1 MSMVSCSKCW
11 DTAAAARDSRF
22 CTSGQAIE
30 DFPQR
35 RSFGILQKGNFET
48 GACHQDGQ
56 GMAWEEDPPVQGMAA
71 SAVGVSEAL
80 RSRLLALVEWQGALK
95 DPLTE
100 GKAVNH
106 GAASDCEEEGET
118 HNFPLK
124 ALSPARSCTTSCRSS
139 ARCHRWSADAHTACR
154 SHSPTAPISVLIEV
168 FPSAFS

>member
-1 MSMVSCSKCW
+1 
-11 DTAAAARDSRF
+11 
-22 CTSGQAIE
+22 
-30 DFPQR
+30 
-35 RSFGILQKGNFET
+35 
-48 GACHQDGQ
+48 
-56 GMAWEEDPPVQGMAA
+56 MAWEEDPPVQGMAA

-139 ARCHRWSADAHTACR
+139 ARCHRWSADAHMACR
-154 SHSPTAPISVLIEV
+154 SHSPTAPTSVLIEV
-168 FPSAFS
+168 FPFS